1 MTDLLRNP
9 RYGVGGLG
17 LKAQCL
23 NTEGSTSL
31 GEDVSATQR
40 PNRPGF
46 ESFLVSAAAGT
57 VKALWIGVELPT
69 TLAPGTVLQGNATL
83 AFEGEGTKGTR
94 EVSVALTVSSE
105 PPSTDQGFSN
115 LQNYSRLAWLNSKY
129 AIDDEVVAPYGPL
142 HNRSV
147 AHPFLLAA
155 FRSKL

>member
-1 MTDLLRNP
+1 MR
-9 RYGVGGLG
+9 RGEGYYWQLG
-17 LKAQCL
+17 IYTAKNLSSITLSPLTLQGPGQLALKAQCL

-83 AFEGEGTKGTR
+83 AFEGEGTKGTK
-94 EVSVALTVSSE
+94 EVSVALTV
-105 PPSTDQGFSN
+105 
-115 LQNYSRLAWLNSKY
+115 RLP
-129 AIDDEVVAPYGPL
+129 V
-142 HNRSV
+142 
-147 AHPFLLAA
+147 
-155 FRSKL
+155 